1 MNVRVRITVSGL
13 VQGVGFRSFIQ
24 RTALDL
30 GLSGWVRNREDGKVE
45 AVLEGSADAIAR
57 AVDACKQ
64 GPARSTVGKVEF
76 SGEPAEGLSGFSV
89 KDD

>member
-1 MNVRVRITVSGL
+1 MAVRVRLVVSGL

-45 AVLEGSADAIAR
+45 AVLEGSADAIAK
-57 AVDACKQ
+57 AVDACKT
-64 GPARSTVGKVEF
+64 GPSRSTVGKVEF
-76 SGEPAEGLSGFSV
+76 SGEKPEGLSGFRV
-89 KDD
+89 ED